1 MRRIF
6 TIASLII
13 LLVTAKAKVPD
24 DTELLRAISNQNSPL
39 YYPNLMM
46 RYRDG
51 KQLSEEEYFHLYY
64 GFAFSEQYH
73 PLNTNQKMD
82 RVQGILARLSIDQ
95 PSIHDLD
102 ELILA
107 TNEAMEHDPFSPK
120 LLNILIFAYGAI
132 GDKEREEVFAKHLE
146 GIFHTIES
154 SGDGL
159 KEKSAMHILMFS
171 HAEDLIA
178 SKGWKH
184 LKGRIIS
191 RSVEFLPFDFAHNKV
206 KGYYFDYS
214 RIYRNKPEGY
224 VFHRDRT
231 WQFNNLK
238 PRTYK

>member
-1 MRRIF
+1 MIVF
-6 TIASLII
+6 LSSLIWT
-13 LLVTAKAKVPD
+13 VQADAPD
-24 DTELLRAISNQNSPL
+24 DEQLLRAISNKESPL

-51 KQLSEEEYFHLYY
+51 KELSQEEYFHLYY
-64 GFAFSEQYH
+64 GFAFSEKYR
-73 PLNTNQKMD
+73 PLTTNTKMD
-82 RVQGILARLSIDQ
+82 EVQGILARLSIDQ
-95 PSIHDLD
+95 PSIRDLD
-102 ELILA
+102 ELISA

-132 GDKEREEVFAKHLE
+132 GDKAREEVFSRHLN
-146 GIFHTIES
+146 GIFSTIES
-154 SGDGL
+154 SGNGL

-191 RSVEFLPFDFAHNKV
+191 RSVEFLPFDFPHNKV

-238 PRTYK
+238 PRAYK